1 MSLSSSLRLGA
12 ALALAGAAACGDA
25 PVPTDALAPS
35 SASATRAVSS
45 STTDENVTYSPL
57 LARINTTLAASGAR
71 YRVGAAELRIAA
83 AGWNGVT
90 STILVADNRER
101 SLGAEWVIGDPRRGG
116 SRGVTYAF
124 GSNTAIAPT
133 TRDPDGSNVRL
144 VSGAAQAA
152 YIDEAMAAWRGL
164 TCSTKPITKVGVP
177 AGTDP
182 DVFDQLVNGQAPS
195 ANYAQPADIVQSGWQ
210 TQSWFRTLA
219 GGPLGDNVI
228 GVTIPFAF
236 IDNAGNFTDIDRDG
250 KVDLAGVEIFY
261 NDAFY
266 WGDGARNVVDFYSIL
281 THESGHG
288 LGLGHFGKVFITKRD
303 ASDGISLADIKY
315 APLAMMN
322 AVYVTGRSEI
332 AGTDDSQF
340 CAIWANY

>member
-1 MSLSSSLRLGA
+1 MTRSPSLRLGA
-12 ALALAGAAACGDA
+12 VLVLVGAAACGDA
-25 PVPTDALAPS
+25 PVPTTSLAPS
-35 SASATRAVSS
+35 SASATRAAT

-57 LARINTTLAASGAR
+57 LAGINTKLAASGAR
-71 YRVGAAELRIAA
+71 YRVAAAELRIAA
-83 AGWNGVT
+83 AGWTGGT
-90 STILVADNRER
+90 STLLVADNRER

-116 SRGVTYAF
+116 SAGVTYAF

-152 YIDEAMAAWRGL
+152 YIDEAMGAWRGL
-164 TCSTKPITKVGVP
+164 TCSIKPITKVAVP

-182 DVFDQLVNGQAPS
+182 DVFDQLVNGQPPS

-219 GGPLGDNVI
+219 GGAFGDNII

-236 IDNAGNFTDIDRDG
+236 IDQAGNFTDIDRDG

-281 THESGHG
+281 THESGHS
-288 LGLGHFGKVFITKRD
+288 LGLGHFGKVFITRHD
-303 ASDGISLADIKY
+303 AADGISITDVKY

-322 AVYVTGRSEI
+322 AVYVTGRNEI
-332 AGTDDSQF
+332 AGTDNSQF
-340 CAIWANY
+340 CAIWANF